1 MPFRFVIAF
10 LPRSKRLL
18 ISWLQSPSAVI
29 LELKK
34 IKSVTISIVC
44 PFIFHEVM
52 GPDAMILVFWI
63 LSLNQLFHSP
73 VSLSSRG
80 SLVPLHFL
88 PSGWYA
94 DKHIWGCWYFSQQSW
109 FQLVL
114 HPSQHPIPEF
124 GASQAALVIKDPFA
138 NAVDARD
145 VASTPG
151 SWRFPGAEAGNP
163 LWYSCLENST
173 GSGAHWLQSME
184 PQRVGHDE
192 WLSTGDPSAD
202 L

>member
-1 MPFRFVIAF
+1 MPFLNMPFRFVIAF

-80 SLVPLHFL
+80 SLVPLYFL
-88 PSGWYA
+88 PLEWYYLL
-94 DKHIWGCWYFSQQSW
+94 IWGYWYFSQQSW
-109 FQLVL
+109 FQFVIHSTLRSTWCAL
-114 HPSQHPIPEF
+114 HNLGDNIQPCHIPSISCSMS
-124 GASQAALVIKDPFA
+124 GS
-138 NAVDARD
+138 
-145 VASTPG
+145 VASML
-151 SWRFPGAEAGNP
+151 R
-163 LWYSCLENST
+163 C
-173 GSGAHWLQSME
+173 
-184 PQRVGHDE
+184 
-192 WLSTGDPSAD
+192 
-202 L
+202 